1 MGSHEGPKTFISK
14 RTPRETGSKAER
26 KKEDNRKEK
35 FRCKTEKEDP
45 ITGYRIQF
53 LYVW

>member
-14 RTPRETGSKAER
+14 RTPRETGSKAEQ

-35 FRCKTEKEDP
+35 FKCKTEREDCSCML
-45 ITGYRIQF
+45 GRI
-53 LYVW
+53 LWYD